1 MAAEGL
7 HTDLCY
13 MGHMGQE
20 IGNCEVSLVTINGK
34 IINKTNPP
42 KGTRKPKP
50 RRLFARLPLTT
61 ILDLLGRRYG

>member
-7 HTDLCY
+7 HIDLCY

-34 IINKTNPP
+34 TINKTNPLS
-42 KGTRKPKP
+42 GARKPKP
-50 RRLFARLPLTT
+50 RRLFARLPLT
-61 ILDLLGRRYG
+61 IIFDLLRRRYG